1 FFPFRCFQYFRDFAE
16 TAVAHDEAESLETD
30 FAPADMFMSIYPRAT
45 SGFGIIDMHC
55 NQTIAADEAIKF
67 AKCFSNRRFVADVVT
82 RGENMR
88 GIEANTQSLR
98 PAYADDDVGEVLEF
112 VPQG

>member
-1 FFPFRCFQYFRDFAE
+1 PFRRFEHFRNFAE
-16 TAVAHDEAESLETD
+16 TAVAHDEAESLKTD
-30 FAPADMFMSIYPRAT
+30 FAPADMFMSIYPRAA

-67 AKCFSNRRFVADVVT
+67 AKCFSTRRFVADVVT

-88 GIEANTQSLR
+88 GIETNTQPLR
-98 PAYADDDVGEVLEF
+98 PAYAADDVSEVLEF
-112 VPQG
+112 APQR